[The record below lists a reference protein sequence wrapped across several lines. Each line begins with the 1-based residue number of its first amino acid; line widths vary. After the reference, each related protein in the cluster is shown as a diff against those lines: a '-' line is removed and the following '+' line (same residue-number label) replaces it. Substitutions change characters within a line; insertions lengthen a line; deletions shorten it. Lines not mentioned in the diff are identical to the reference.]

1 MTTRKLFAE
10 FNADEYAA
18 SAKYLGRLVLLSG
31 VVAETSEIEGNPYV
45 ALVAGGTLDLGAR
58 VVSISQTGDSRDIGC
73 ADRTEHKHEAGSD
86 R

>member
-31 VVAETSEIEGNPYV
+31 VVAETSENEGNPYV
-45 ALVAGGTLDLGAR
+45 ALVALFVL
-58 VVSISQTGDSRDIGC
+58 Q
-73 ADRTEHKHEAGSD
+73 
-86 R
+86 

>member
-31 VVAETSEIEGNPYV
+31 VVAETSENEGNPYV
-45 ALVAGGTLDLGAR
+45 ALVAGGTLDLGL
-58 VVSISQTGDSRDIGC
+58 VS
-73 ADRTEHKHEAGSD
+73 
-86 R
+86 